1 MLAIAETPRIRM
13 EISGKNIPEHLFLYL
28 RSAFKGIKISLASK
42 NDTDDEVDV
51 FGSDWFKK
59 LKSESSPAENLRE
72 MREWL
77 GISAAELSR
86 RTGISP
92 QHISGMENG
101 TRPIGKKLA
110 AKIAN
115 ALGCSPES
123 FI

>member
-1 MLAIAETPRIRM
+1 MAILYPMLEAIITHCHLSPRRIAC
-13 EISGKNIPEHLFLYL
+13 SN
-28 RSAFKGIKISLASK
+28 
-42 NDTDDEVDV
+42 V
-51 FGSDWFKK
+51 FGSDWFKR
-59 LKSESSPAENLRE
+59 LKAESSPAENLRE

-110 AKIAN
+110 AKIAT

-123 FI
+123 FV

>member
-1 MLAIAETPRIRM
+1 MLAIAETPRIRL
-13 EISGKNIPEHLFLYL
+13 EISGDSIPEHLLLYL

-42 NDTDDEVDV
+42 DESGEDDV
-51 FGSDWFKK
+51 FSTDWFKK
-59 LKSESSPAENLRE
+59 LKSESTPAENLRE
-72 MREWL
+72 MREWI

-86 RTGISP
+86 QTGISP

-115 ALGCSPES
+115 VLGCSPAS
-123 FI
+123 FV

>member
-1 MLAIAETPRIRM
+1 MLAVAETPRIRL
-13 EISGKNIPEHLFLYL
+13 EISGDKIPEHLFLYL
-28 RSAFKGIKISLASK
+28 RSAFRGIKISLAPDKAS
-42 NDTDDEVDV
+42 DGSSDV

-59 LKSESSPAENLRE
+59 LKAESSPAENLRE

-101 TRPIGKKLA
+101 TRPIGRKLA
-110 AKIAN
+110 AKIAT
-115 ALGCSPES
+115 ALGCSSES
-123 FI
+123 FV

>member
-13 EISGKNIPEHLFLYL
+13 EISGKNIPEHLLLYL
-28 RSAFKGIKISLASK
+28 RSAFKGIRISLASG
-42 NDTDDEVDV
+42 NEADDEADA

-115 ALGCSPES
+115 SLGCNPES

>member
-1 MLAIAETPRIRM
+1 M
-13 EISGKNIPEHLFLYL
+13 EISGKNIPEHLLLYL
-28 RSAFKGIKISLASK
+28 RSAFKGIRISLASG
-42 NDTDDEVDV
+42 NGTDDDADA
-51 FGSDWFKK
+51 FGSDWFKE

-115 ALGCSPES
+115 SLGCSPES

>member
-1 MLAIAETPRIRM
+1 M
-13 EISGKNIPEHLFLYL
+13 EISGNKIPEHLLLYL

-42 NDTDDEVDV
+42 IADDESDV

-92 QHISGMENG
+92 QHISGMESG
-101 TRPIGKKLA
+101 ARPIGKKLA

-123 FI
+123 LV

>member
-1 MLAIAETPRIRM
+1 MLAVAKTPRIRL
-13 EISGKNIPEHLFLYL
+13 EISGNKIPEHLLLYL
-28 RSAFKGIKISLASK
+28 RSAFKGIKISLASNETP
-42 NDTDDEVDV
+42 NDQSDV

-110 AKIAN
+110 AKIAA
-115 ALGCSPES
+115 ALGCSPAS